1 MIWLCN
7 ATLYDGKDLRDGKWD
22 ICVESGKVVEITPSR
37 GKKSNF
43 QDDIYDL
50 EGHIVCPGFIDLHV
64 HLRDPG
70 QTWREDI
77 DSGSLAAAA
86 GGFTHVVAMPN
97 TTPPIDDPSG
107 VRYVREKGRK
117 AKGAIVLPAGA
128 VTVNREGKMITEM
141 IGMVD
146 EGAVLFTDD
155 GSPVILAKVM
165 RIALLYLRDL
175 GIPLMEHPEELTLS
189 EGGQMNEGRASALC
203 GLKGIPRSSE
213 IIGVERAIALCRETM
228 GRVHLTHIST
238 KEALESIRRAKQE
251 GLPLTCDVT
260 PHHLVFDEEMI
271 IKSYYSSA
279 FKVNPPLRAREDV
292 EALFKGLRDGTIDA
306 IATDHAPYHVDEKDL
321 PFEEASFGIASL
333 ECAVA
338 AVLDL
343 WYKRGKPFS
352 LKKLLELLTTG
363 PGSIIGID
371 RTLKPGSRADITVL
385 NLEKEERVDAE
396 KWNSKARIT
405 PYDGLTLRGWP
416 VMTLLGGRIVYDSL
430 RQEVCHEV

>member
-1 MIWLCN
+1 
-7 ATLYDGKDLRDGKWD
+7 
-22 ICVESGKVVEITPSR
+22 
-37 GKKSNF
+37 
-43 QDDIYDL
+43 
-50 EGHIVCPGFIDLHV
+50 
-64 HLRDPG
+64 
-70 QTWREDI
+70 
-77 DSGSLAAAA
+77 
-86 GGFTHVVAMPN
+86 
-97 TTPPIDDPSG
+97 
-107 VRYVREKGRK
+107 
-117 AKGAIVLPAGA
+117 
-128 VTVNREGKMITEM
+128 
-141 IGMVD
+141 
-146 EGAVLFTDD
+146 
-155 GSPVILAKVM
+155 
-165 RIALLYLRDL
+165 
-175 GIPLMEHPEELTLS
+175 MEHPEELTLS

-238 KEALESIRRAKQE
+238 KEALESIRKAKQE

-279 FKVNPPLRAREDV
+279 FKVNPPLRTREDV